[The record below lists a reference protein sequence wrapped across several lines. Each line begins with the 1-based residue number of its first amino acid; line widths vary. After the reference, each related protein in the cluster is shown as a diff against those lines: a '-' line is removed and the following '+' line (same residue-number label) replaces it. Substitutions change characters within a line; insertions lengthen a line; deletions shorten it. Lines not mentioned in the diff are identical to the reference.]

1 MVGCQ
6 QTLRVPWGRIGWQPR
21 LKPAKPLG
29 RRAAGRGVCPEAP
42 GVSIAQAA
50 GGAAPSV
57 RDGGYDEGTI
67 RDPGSGG
74 GPRLGRPDAAI
85 PTPTHYHHQ
94 KKLTYRH
101 INLAFRYTHARSVYT
116 QIHAHTHTQHIYTR
130 AHAHNTTVDK
140 PKFQPSSKIGEH
152 EQVTY
157 HRELI
162 LSKARL
168 GGLSLFLPAFIAHSR
183 NLDAQGVAHYSD
195 RG

>member
-1 MVGCQ
+1 MGLYKMNCFDWGSYWQPPMVGCQ
-6 QTLRVPWGRIGWQPR
+6 QTLRVPWGRIGWQPC
-21 LKPAKPLG
+21 LKPAKPLV

-42 GVSIAQAA
+42 GVRIAQAA

-101 INLAFRYTHARSVYT
+101 IHLAFANT
-116 QIHAHTHTQHIYTR
+116 QIHAACIRKYT
-130 AHAHNTTVDK
+130 HAHNTFTHTHTRS
-140 PKFQPSSKIGEH
+140 QH
-152 EQVTY
+152 
-157 HRELI
+157 HR
-162 LSKARL
+162 R
-168 GGLSLFLPAFIAHSR
+168 
-183 NLDAQGVAHYSD
+183 
-195 RG
+195 